1 MTVRKTKTKAKQS
14 NNNDISK
21 MFVQKNLKYTR
32 VGEME
37 EIFYNEIK
45 LIYNQRNPLGPC
57 AKYSWVGIRET
68 ING

>member
-1 MTVRKTKTKAKQS
+1 MV
-14 NNNDISK
+14 
-21 MFVQKNLKYTR
+21 VQKNLKYTR